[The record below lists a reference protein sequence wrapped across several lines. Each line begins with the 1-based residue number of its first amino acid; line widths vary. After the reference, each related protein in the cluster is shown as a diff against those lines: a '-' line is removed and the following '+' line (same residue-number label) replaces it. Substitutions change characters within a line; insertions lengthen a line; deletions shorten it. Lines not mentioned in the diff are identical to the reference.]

1 VVRNAEQ
8 QAQVQCRA
16 AEAFAVDGGST
27 NGTVT
32 IVQRFTLDDVRMD
45 RQQQT
50 AGQPVALIA
59 GQINAVSDEVQCQIN
74 AASDEYSVRSMQ
86 CRVTAVSSAGSAC
99 AAADRPAR
107 SVLP

>member
-1 VVRNAEQ
+1 MRNAEQ

-32 IVQRFTLDDVRMD
+32 IVQRFNLDDVRMD

-59 GQINAVSDEVQCQIN
+59 GQINAVSDQCG
-74 AASDEYSVRSMQ
+74 VR
-86 CRVTAVSSAGSAC
+86 
-99 AAADRPAR
+99 
-107 SVLP
+107 